1 MEKTYKNEFGVFTID
16 PEKDRLMV
24 KGFDGLGH
32 PQKDDVELLRKYIN
46 ERSIVADIG
55 AHIGTMTVP
64 FAKMAGFVHA
74 FEPMPQNLR
83 LLRLNLEQNDIRNV
97 EVHANAL
104 GSREEF
110 VTLTSDN
117 DASSASHRI
126 TGPGTIPVKT
136 LDSFGLDIDFMK
148 IDTEGYEPNVFE
160 GARDTIRRCRPAIF
174 FEFFMPF
181 LRLHR
186 HSLSRIEDVLEG
198 YAFYSD
204 GRRYPK
210 LWLVPLLNEPK
221 SFILRNGGMV
231 RNVLALPK
239 ISHNR
244 RVLFS

>member
-1 MEKTYKNEFGVFTID
+1 MEKTYKSDFGVYTID

-24 KGFDGLGH
+24 KGFDRLGH
-32 PQKDDVELLRKYIN
+32 PQRDDVELLRKYIDQ
-46 ERSIVADIG
+46 RSIIADIG

-64 FAKMAGFVHA
+64 FAKRGGGFVHA
-74 FEPMPQNLR
+74 FEPMSQNLR
-83 LLRLNLEQNDIRNV
+83 LLRLNLEQNDIHNV

-126 TGPGTIPVKT
+126 TGPGVIPVKT
-136 LDSFGLDIDFMK
+136 LDSFGLDLDLIK
-148 IDTEGYEPNVFE
+148 IDTEGYEPNVLE
-160 GARDTIRRCRPAIF
+160 GARDTIRRCRPVVF

-186 HSLSRIEDVLEG
+186 QALSRIENVLEG

-210 LWLVPLLNEPK
+210 LWLISFLNEPK

-239 ISHNR
+239 NKQ
-244 RVLFS
+244 